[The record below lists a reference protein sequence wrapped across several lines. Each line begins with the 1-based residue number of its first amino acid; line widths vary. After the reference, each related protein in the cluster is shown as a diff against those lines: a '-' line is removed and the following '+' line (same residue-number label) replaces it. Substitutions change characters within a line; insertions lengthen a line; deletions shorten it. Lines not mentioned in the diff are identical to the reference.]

1 MGGQLHITHRA
12 AYLRGVAQ
20 GKSDA
25 KGGADYRPS
34 IDVDRTD
41 AERAYR
47 IGYADGWVE
56 ALDADNG

>member
-1 MGGQLHITHRA
+1 MDGQLHITQRA

-25 KGGADYRPS
+25 QGGADYRPR

-41 AERAYR
+41 AQRAYG
-47 IGYADGWVE
+47 IGYMDGWAE
-56 ALDADNG
+56 ALDAS